1 MIIVK
6 KRPMSDANR
15 KRLQHILG
23 IKPVLRFL
31 SVRETIQWG
40 EQLLAGLV
48 DGIQLTDPA
57 FAIRI
62 RTLVEEKTNERQ
74 G

>member
-15 KRLQHILG
+15 KHLRHILG
-23 IKPVLRFL
+23 IKPVLGFL
-31 SVRETIQWG
+31 SVQQTIQLG
-40 EQLLAGLV
+40 EQIMAGFV

-57 FAIRI
+57 FASRI
-62 RTLVEEKTNERQ
+62 RTLVEEKINERQ

>member
-15 KRLQHILG
+15 KHLRHILG
-23 IKPVLRFL
+23 ITPVIRFL
-31 SVRETIQWG
+31 SVQETIQLG
-40 EQLLAGLV
+40 EQLLAGYE
-48 DGIQLTDPA
+48 DGIQLYDQV
-57 FAIRI
+57 FVNRI
-62 RTLVEEKTNERQ
+62 RKLVEEKINERQ

>member
-23 IKPVLRFL
+23 IKL
-31 SVRETIQWG
+31 SRLIERMEIYLSGRGGTG
-40 EQLLAGLV
+40 
-48 DGIQLTDPA
+48 
-57 FAIRI
+57 
-62 RTLVEEKTNERQ
+62 VEEKINERQ
-74 G
+74 C

>member
-15 KRLQHILG
+15 KRLCHIWG
-23 IKPVLRFL
+23 NKPVLRFL
-31 SVRETIQWG
+31 SAKEGIQWG
-40 EQLLAGLV
+40 EQLIAGFI
-48 DGIQLTDPA
+48 DGIQHTDQV
-57 FAIRI
+57 FANRI
-62 RTLVEEKTNERQ
+62 RTLVEEKINERQ